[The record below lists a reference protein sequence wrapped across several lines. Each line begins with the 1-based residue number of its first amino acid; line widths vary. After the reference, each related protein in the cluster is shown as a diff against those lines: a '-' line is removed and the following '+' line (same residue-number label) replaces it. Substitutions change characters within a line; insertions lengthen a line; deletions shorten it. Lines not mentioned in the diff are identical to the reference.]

1 MKIVRLLCLIALFLL
16 GFVSA
21 TFAQDGEKV
30 GNKTISITVTDKN
43 TKEAV
48 IMATAALQPLGSVT
62 VTDMN
67 GKAQFEKIPNGN
79 FTLKVSYVGYEE
91 YTTSLKVEDNLNLK
105 IALIPTSLA
114 LSEVTVTAKQN
125 ASGASTSSVIGRQAI
140 DHLQASSL
148 ADIMQLIPGQL
159 MGNKDLTSQSNL
171 QLRTLTNNNTSA
183 FGSSVVVDGVPMS
196 NNGAMTQGQFSST
209 AFVGTDLRQV
219 AADNIESIE
228 VIRGI
233 PSAEYGDLTSG
244 LVVVN
249 SKMGVT
255 PWQLKGKINPEM
267 TNVSLGKGFSFNRAG
282 ILNFNLDY
290 AKAWGDP
297 RQKTRSYGRYTL
309 NLGYGY
315 DINKKWHTQTK
326 LRMLYAKDWSGK
338 DPDAI
343 QDGTYNKNRNIN
355 FGLTH
360 NGRISVDKLFMRTL
374 NYTLGLT
381 YGETDNINSSFV
393 ANSTGLLPI
402 ITAMETGYYNVP
414 WMTQSYLATGRTE
427 SRPGSVYAKLND
439 SFYFRLGDTHQ
450 AFKLGVDYR
459 YDWNSGKG
467 YYNDD
472 NTRPYRPNSSGR
484 PRAFSDVPGI
494 HQVSAYAEDNFSWN
508 INKVNRLRANLGFR
522 FTSLQPFGELGTYA
536 LSPRF
541 NASFSITK
549 WLDIRAG
556 IGLNSKTPGLNYL
569 YPDKKYDDRVAV
581 NYMPQADQTAQL
593 LAYHTQV
600 YNVEPSE
607 NLKNA
612 TTTKMELGLDIKL
625 PNGKK
630 LSLLAYHDRTPN
642 GFGNLSDYITYTSNV
657 YTPSKGLIIKPG
669 AATTIDYNNPARQD
683 IIFMTTGKIGNT
695 NTTINKGVEFDFDFG
710 EIKAIHTSF
719 SFSGAYSETKTYST
733 DIKSES
739 VKSALLPANYSSY
752 GLTPFKVVYPSGL
765 DYDAYRRFVNTLLV
779 VTHIPRLK
787 MVATF
792 TAQAIWHDWH
802 KSYTGD
808 NIPVG
813 WIDTNL
819 QRHDITADMINGYLG
834 MDARY
839 YPSAPIGTDYVAI
852 RDLASTTTDKAPTKN
867 PVTWNLSGR
876 LTKELGR
883 LGGLSLY
890 VNNMLYY
897 EPFLT
902 NNKTSTLT
910 QRNTNNFSFGVELY
924 LNL

>member
-1 MKIVRLLCLIALFLL
+1 MKIVRLLSLIALLFV
-16 GFVSA
+16 GFA
-21 TFAQDGEKV
+21 PTANAQIEAKA
-30 GNKTISITVTDKN
+30 GNKTISISVTDKN

-48 IMATAALQPLGSVT
+48 MMATATLNPLGLIT
-62 VTDMN
+62 VTDID
-67 GKAQFEKIPNGN
+67 GKARFEKVPNGN
-79 FTLKVSYVGYEE
+79 FVLRVTYVGYEE
-91 YTTSLKVEDNLNLK
+91 YTTNLK
-105 IALIPTSLA
+105 IETDLNVNVALVPTSLA
-114 LSEVTVTAKQN
+114 LREVTVTARQN
-125 ASGASTSSVIGRQAI
+125 ASGASTSSIIGRQAI

-148 ADIMQLIPGQL
+148 SDIMQLIPGQ
-159 MGNKDLTSQSNL
+159 MIRNTDLTSQSNL
-171 QLRTLTNNNTSA
+171 QLRTLVNNNTSA

-209 AFVGTDLRQV
+209 AFVGTDLRQI
-219 AADNIESIE
+219 AADNIESVE

-255 PWQLKGKINPEM
+255 PWQLRGKVNPEM
-267 TNVSLGKGFSFNRAG
+267 TNISLGKGFSLNRAG
-282 ILNFNLDY
+282 ILNFNFDY

-297 RQKTRSYGRYTL
+297 RQKTRSYGRSTF
-309 NLGYGY
+309 NLGYSY
-315 DINKKWHTQTK
+315 DISKKWHTQTK

-343 QDGTYNKNRNIN
+343 QDGTYSKNRNIN

-374 NYTLGLT
+374 NYTFGLT
-381 YGETDNINSSFV
+381 YGETDNINSGFV
-393 ANSTGLLPI
+393 TNSTGLLPI
-402 ITAMETGYYNVP
+402 ITAMETGYNIVP
-414 WMTQSYLATGRTE
+414 WLTQSYLATGRTE
-427 SRPGSVYAKLND
+427 SRPGSVYAKLNN
-439 SFYFRLGDTHQ
+439 SFYCKLGDTHQ
-450 AFKLGVDYR
+450 AFKLGMDYH

-472 NTRPYRPNSSGR
+472 DTRPYRPNSSGR

-494 HQVSAYAEDNFSWN
+494 HQLSAYVEDNFSWN

-522 FTSLQPFGELGTYA
+522 FTSLQPFGELSTYA

-569 YPDKKYDDRVAV
+569 YPDKKYDDRVAA
-581 NYMPQADQTAQL
+581 NYMPQTDQIAQL

-600 YNVEPSE
+600 YNVEASKH
-607 NLKNA
+607 LKNA
-612 TTTKMELGLDIKL
+612 TTTKVEVGLDFKL

-630 LSLLAYHDRTPN
+630 LSLLAYRDRTPN
-642 GFGNLSDYITYTSNV
+642 GFGNLSDHITYTSNV
-657 YTPSKGLIIKPG
+657 YTPSKGLIITSG
-669 AATTIDYNNPARQD
+669 AATTIDYNNPERQD
-683 IIFMTTGKIGNT
+683 IVFMTTGKVGNT

-719 SFSGAYSETKTYST
+719 SFNGAYSETKTYST

-739 VKSALLPANYSSY
+739 VKSALLPASYSSY
-752 GLTPFKVVYPSGL
+752 GLTPFKVIYPSGL
-765 DYDAYRRFVNTLLV
+765 DYESYRRFINTLRI

-802 KSYTGD
+802 KSYTGN
-808 NIPVG
+808 NIPIG
-813 WIDTNL
+813 WIDTDL
-819 QRHDITADMINGYLG
+819 QRHHITANMLGGYLG
-834 MDARY
+834 MDAKY
-839 YPSAPIGTDYVAI
+839 YETAPIGTNYVAI
-852 RDLASTTTDKAPTKN
+852 QDLASTTTDKEPTKN

-902 NNKTSTLT
+902 GNKTSTLT
-910 QRNTNNFSFGVELY
+910 QRNTNNFNFGVELY
-924 LNL
+924 FNL